1 MAITTF
7 SELKTA
13 IKNWNRDRDLSTY
26 AEEFIA
32 LAEAYFNAELRV
44 REMEEV
50 ADLSPTSNVCT
61 LPSDYIEY
69 ITVVEKA
76 STRRPLTM
84 ITKAVAEQYYPER
97 ESGLSNHFMIVGS
110 ELTALPLSS
119 NDIELTYFEK
129 IPALSDANT
138 TNWLLTKM
146 PNLYLHAA
154 LMYAAEFVGDD
165 EFLAKE
171 SAIVDRFVGYLHAQD
186 RRGKFA
192 VVQMQLSG
200 PTP

>member
-7 SELKTA
+7 SELKSA
-13 IKNWNRDRDLSTY
+13 IRNWNRDRDLSTY

-32 LAEAYFNAELRV
+32 LAEAYFNSELRV

-50 ADLSPTSNVCT
+50 ADLTPSSNVCT

-84 ITKAVAEQYYPER
+84 ITKAVAEQYYPTR
-97 ESGLSNHFMIVGS
+97 ESGLSCHFMIVGS

-119 NDIELTYFEK
+119 NDIELTYFEQ

-146 PNLYLHAA
+146 PNLYLHAS
-154 LMYAAEFVGDD
+154 LMYAAEFVDD
-165 EFLAKE
+165 AEQIAKE
-171 SAIVDRFVGYLHAQD
+171 SAIVERFVGYLHAQD
-186 RRGKFA
+186 QRGKFGSA
-192 VVQMQLSG
+192 QMQLTG

>member
-1 MAITTF
+1 MAITTY

-26 AEEFIA
+26 VDEFIDM
-32 LAEAYFNAELRV
+32 AEAYFNAELRV

-50 ADLSPTSNVCT
+50 ADLTPSSNVCT
-61 LPSDYIEY
+61 LPADYIEY

-76 STRRPLTM
+76 STRRPLVM
-84 ITKAVAEQYYPER
+84 ITKDVAEKWYPAR
-97 ESGLSNHFMIVGS
+97 ESGLSDHFMIVGT

-119 NDIELTYFEK
+119 NTIELTYYEQ
-129 IPALSDANT
+129 IPALSSGNT

-146 PNLYLHAA
+146 PNLYLHAS
-154 LMYAAEFVGDD
+154 LMYAAEFMQDD
-165 EFLAKE
+165 EMIAKE
-171 SAIVDRFVGYLHAQD
+171 SAIVERFVGYLHAQD

-192 VVQMQLSG
+192 NFQMQLTG